1 MSKQSMFSDT
11 LRLPDTRLIQA
22 KLDRLVRLVRATMN
36 VPVASLLI
44 GTQTTNLFESQN
56 CAATAD
62 NKFATIFSDLSLRNR
77 LYQKMMMSSH
87 PVLHLEDTLSFIV
100 APLLNDSGLMLGTLM
115 ICAEYRIWND
125 EEIALFDDMAAS
137 ATSECALYLLKIEQA
152 LTTTEH
158 IGVPYI
164 TTPNHEL
171 FYVSSQIETQF
182 GVTPTD
188 WLKHSFETPAPQSK
202 AFDLSHH
209 HVALAKPYLNGISPD
224 KRQPAAIDKAIQ
236 LFGTNGSVM
245 WAKDKKQVIYN
256 EGGQPHFVLGL
267 LRPIDKQPATST
279 LSVPSIE
286 SVFGLQECEDRYQK
300 LVEYFPEAIIV
311 HSKGQIRH
319 INPAGIALLGA
330 ITKDELLNQPFLNF
344 VHPDF
349 HSLHTDDALKSQ
361 AIKSTSQ
368 HFIQHKLLRLDEKP
382 VEVLMRDMAITFN
395 GQPATQAIM
404 IDITERIKN
413 ETALLHSENR
423 FRVMIENSSDAIVL
437 ISRTGTILYVGPST
451 NRILRYN
458 EGEMIGRNPIEFI
471 HPDDVQ
477 RTMMRLVQLAQ
488 TPGSIMKDEY
498 RLRSKDGS
506 WRWVEGVAKNGLD
519 EPGLEA
525 IILNHHDITER
536 KEAEEMLRKNEE
548 KLRRHNKYL
557 ATLHETALG
566 VMNRLNL
573 DELLSGLVTQ
583 IAQLLNTSHGFIFLI
598 EEDKAEMKVGI
609 GNYEEHVGKELF
621 KGEELSGQVWQ
632 LGQPLVKKR
641 SDKSDPFYSQIGVP
655 LFSGAEVVGI
665 IGLARTM
672 PKQSFNKT
680 ETELVQR
687 FAQLA
692 SISLD
697 NAYLYSAAQ
706 QELNERRRAEAALR
720 VSQERY
726 ALAANGANDGLWD
739 WNLETNE
746 LYLSSRWNTMLG
758 YQEREI
764 GKHPDNWFKL
774 VHPEDLVTL
783 KAELKAHMEGK
794 TSHFENEH
802 RIYHKNGSY
811 FWMLSRGLAVRD
823 QDGKAYR
830 IAGSQTDITERK
842 HNEEKLLYQA
852 LHDPLTGLP
861 NRALFMRRLE
871 KAIAHAHYTQS
882 TDEPVFAVLYL
893 DFDRFK
899 LVNDSYGH
907 LAGDKLLIKIARRL
921 EKHVGDY
928 GIVARLGGDEFTI
941 LLNAIE
947 DIHDAI
953 AVAEQIQQALTL
965 PFALNNQEIF
975 ISASIGIVPG
985 DTHYEMPEYVLRD
998 ADIAMYQ
1005 AKALG
1010 KARHEVFDEHMH
1022 LAAMAMLQLEN
1033 DLRRAIDR
1041 NEFLLYYQPL
1051 VSMEDGRPVGF
1062 EALVRW
1068 QHPTRGMVSPAEFI
1082 PAAEETGLI
1091 VPLGEWVLRTA
1102 CQQMSDWQP
1111 FFPANPPLTISV
1123 NLSSKQL
1130 TKPDLV
1136 FKVNRILQETG
1147 LKANSLKLEITESVM
1162 IEQTDAANDTLI
1174 RLRDMGIELQLD
1186 DFGTGYSSLGYLQ
1199 KLPVAAI
1206 KIDRSFIRY
1215 IEGSTEHI
1223 EIVRTIVML
1232 ARTLSMKVVAEGI
1245 ETKEQEELL
1254 RSLGCDY
1261 GQGYLF
1267 AAPLPSFAAEKLL
1280 TENQS

>member
-11 LRLPDTRLIQA
+11 LRLPDTHLTQA
-22 KLDRLVRLVRATMN
+22 KLDRLVRLVRVTMN
-36 VPVASLLI
+36 VPVVSLLM
-44 GTQTTNLFESQN
+44 GTQTMTLFESES
-56 CAATAD
+56 CASGTSH
-62 NKFATIFSDLSLRNR
+62 NLATIFSNTTIRNQ
-77 LYQKMMMSSH
+77 LYQKINTSSH
-87 PVLHLEDTLSFIV
+87 PVLHSDERLSFV
-100 APLLNDSGLMLGTLM
+100 VVPLVTDSDMLLGTLAV
-115 ICAEYRIWND
+115 CAEYRTWND
-125 EEIALFDDMAAS
+125 DDVALLRDMAAS

-152 LTTTEH
+152 ITSTEGL
-158 IGVPYI
+158 GVPYI
-164 TTPNHEL
+164 ATPDDDL
-171 FYVSSQIETQF
+171 FYVSSQSEALF
-182 GVTPTD
+182 GFSPAT
-188 WLKHSFETPAPQSK
+188 WLKRMLERPSAQAQVADSP
-202 AFDLSHH
+202 HH
-209 HVALAKPYLNGISPD
+209 AAALAHVYPNGTTPHKSHVVPSDGEYQIMT
-224 KRQPAAIDKAIQ
+224 A
-236 LFGTNGSVM
+236 NGSARWVR
-245 WAKDKKQVIYN
+245 DEKQLIYRD
-256 EGGQPHFVLGL
+256 EQQPHFILGM
-267 LRPIDKQPATST
+267 LRLIEKKADA
-279 LSVPSIE
+279 PSFALR
-286 SVFGLQECEDRYQK
+286 SMNGFGLQECEDRYQK
-300 LVEYFPEAIIV
+300 LVEYFPETIVV
-311 HSKGQIRH
+311 HSEDQIRY
-319 INPAGIALLGA
+319 INPAGVALLA
-330 ITKDELLNQPFLNF
+330 ATTKEELLNRSFLDF

-349 HSLHTDDALKSQ
+349 RALHRSPSLEPSTAKSVP
-361 AIKSTSQ
+361 Q
-368 HFIQHKLLRLDEKP
+368 HFTPYKLLASDGEP
-382 VEVLMRDMAITFN
+382 VEVLMRDMPITFN
-395 GQPATQAIM
+395 GQPATQAII
-404 IDITERIKN
+404 IDITERLKSEI
-413 ETALLHSENR
+413 ALQHSENR

-437 ISRTGTILYVGPST
+437 MGRTGTILYVGPST
-451 NRILRYN
+451 NRILRYD

-471 HPDDVQ
+471 HPQDLQ
-477 RTMMRLVQLAQ
+477 RIMLRLAQLIQ
-488 TPGSIMKDEY
+488 TPGAIMKDEY
-498 RLRSKDGS
+498 RLRRKDGT
-506 WRWVEGVAKNGLD
+506 WRWVVGVAKNGIN

-536 KEAEEMLRKNEE
+536 KEAEERLRNNEE

-583 IAQLLNTSHGFIFLI
+583 IAQLLDTSHGFIFLI
-598 EEDKAEMKVGI
+598 EGDKAEMKVGL
-609 GNYEEHVGKELF
+609 GKYEEHVGRQIF
-621 KGEELSGQVWQ
+621 KGQELSGQVWQ
-632 LGQPLVKKR
+632 LGQPLVRKR
-641 SDKSDPFYSQIGVP
+641 ADKSDPFRSRIGVP

-665 IGLARTM
+665 IGLARTKS
-672 PKQSFNKT
+672 KQSFNKA

-692 SISLD
+692 SIALD

-706 QELNERRRAEAALR
+706 QDLNERRRAEAALR

-758 YQEREI
+758 YDKGEI
-764 GKHPDNWFKL
+764 GQHPDEWFKL
-774 VHPEDLVTL
+774 VHPEDLMRL
-783 KAELKAHMEGK
+783 KGQLNAHIQGK

-802 RIYHKNGSY
+802 RMRDKNDSY
-811 FWMLSRGLAVRD
+811 RWMLSRGLAVRD
-823 QDGKAYR
+823 REGKAYR

-842 HNEEKLLYQA
+842 HHEEKLLYQA

-871 KAIAHAHYTQS
+871 EAITHAHYAQCVGDPT
-882 TDEPVFAVLYL
+882 FAVLYL

-907 LAGDKLLIKIARRL
+907 LVGDQLLIKIAKRL
-921 EKHVGDY
+921 EKYISHHD
-928 GIVARLGGDEFTI
+928 IVARLGGDEFTI
-941 LLNAIE
+941 LLNKIE

-953 AVAEQIQQALTL
+953 ALAEQIQQALTL
-965 PFALNNQEIF
+965 PFKLNGQEIF

-985 DTHYEMPEYVLRD
+985 DAHYEQAEYVLRD

-1022 LAAMAMLQLEN
+1022 LAAMALLQLEN

-1041 NEFLLYYQPL
+1041 EEFLLYYQPL
-1051 VSMEDGRPVGF
+1051 VSMETSQPVGF

-1102 CQQMSDWQP
+1102 CQQMSEWQP
-1111 FFPANPPLTISV
+1111 LFSSNPPLTISV
-1123 NLSSKQL
+1123 NLSGKQL
-1130 TKPDLV
+1130 TKSDLV
-1136 FKVNRILQETG
+1136 FKVDRILQETG
-1147 LKANSLKLEITESVM
+1147 LPARSLKLEITESVM
-1162 IEQTDAANDTLI
+1162 IEQTDAANDTLT
-1174 RLRDMGIELQLD
+1174 RLRDLGIELQLD

-1199 KLPVAAI
+1199 KLPVGAI

-1223 EIVRTIVML
+1223 EIVRTIVIL
-1232 ARTLSMKVVAEGI
+1232 ARNLGMKVVAEGI
-1245 ETKEQEELL
+1245 ETEQQEELL

-1267 AAPLPSFAAEKLL
+1267 AAPLPSVAAEKLL
-1280 TENQS
+1280 AQSKW